1 MNNMR
6 FTTPCF
12 IKTEITDSLIE
23 KVKNLGYRI
32 TPNGYGEWFIPK
44 ERCHYLSCN
53 KDTYQGEEIYYCI
66 TRVGKPQG
74 YECLNEQEFLAVAAL
89 SNETA
94 KNQWF
99 TDGMHWE
106 KCPEDKANLG
116 AWHSKYQMNPH
127 KATLEELREH
137 FKDIEANKI
146 EDKKVEISKSY
157 EVSISI
163 TVGLI
168 GIALLG
174 IIFALSI

>member
-1 MNNMR
+1 M
-6 FTTPCF
+6 
-12 IKTEITDSLIE
+12 S
-23 KVKNLGYRI
+23 
-32 TPNGYGEWFIPK
+32 
-44 ERCHYLSCN
+44 
-53 KDTYQGEEIYYCI
+53 
-66 TRVGKPQG
+66 RVGKPQG

-116 AWHSKYQMNPH
+116 AWHSTYQMNPH